1 MKDNYVLSFLQP
13 QYLNLAEI
21 AYSIEKSIYEDPH
34 EAIVKACLFVEA
46 IVNEIWEQEKL
57 QSVYEIKH
65 VQRIHKLF
73 REGIIDETF
82 RGYFDLI
89 RSIGNK
95 AAHDVHYGSIV
106 DSMQIYRIVFKV
118 AVWFMES
125 YGDEG
130 FQAPGYRAPE
140 VPQQTAEN
148 HNDEL
153 TELLSKTV
161 EVAIEKSI
169 QTTIQEVFGI
179 MQQQGML
186 NVALK
191 KQEETTVVASDEEK
205 PEQVHDRPFDLVAY
219 LQKHNVDVIDKRE
232 FGSTLWALGGWEL
245 NEILFPLKEKKIF
258 FRYTAKGNRITEGK
272 PAWFLFGSYLT
283 NGKSKT
289 KTNKK
294 NETTSKQDVQQ
305 KLPKATQFDLMT
317 YLEKQNVEMIDKRN
331 RGGTLWIIGGWELN
345 EILFPLKEH
354 NIYFRYMAKGNR
366 ATKHKSAWFLM
377 GIFM

>member
-13 QYLNLAEI
+13 QYPNLAEI
-21 AYSIEKSIYEDPH
+21 AYGIEKSIYEDPH

-46 IVNEIWEQEKL
+46 VVNEIWDQEKL

-95 AAHDVHYGSIV
+95 AAHDVHYGSMV

-125 YGDEG
+125 YGDVS
-130 FQAPGYRAPE
+130 FQTPDYRAPE

-169 QTTIQEVFGI
+169 QTTIQEVFAHMM
-179 MQQQGML
+179 MQQAMF
-186 NVALK
+186 NVDLK
-191 KQEETTVVASDEEK
+191 KQEETKVVTSNKEK
-205 PEQVHDRPFDLVAY
+205 TEQVLNTTFDLIGY
-219 LQKHNVDVIDKRE
+219 LQKHNVSVIDKRE
-232 FGSTLWALGGWEL
+232 IGGTLWVLGGWEL

-258 FRYTAKGNRITEGK
+258 FRYKAKGNRITKGK
-272 PAWFLFGSYLT
+272 PAWFLFGSYIT
-283 NGKSKT
+283 NRKSKI
-289 KTNKK
+289 
-294 NETTSKQDVQQ
+294 TTKQDVKQEQ
-305 KLPKATQFDLMT
+305 TETTKFDLMA
-317 YLEKQNVEMIDKRN
+317 YLKKYNVEMIDKRHH
-331 RGGTLWIIGGWELN
+331 GGALWIIGGWELN
-345 EILFPLKEH
+345 KILFPLKEH
-354 NIYFRYMAKGNR
+354 SIYFRYIAKGNR
-366 ATKHKSAWFLM
+366 ATKNKPAWFLV
-377 GIFM
+377 GK